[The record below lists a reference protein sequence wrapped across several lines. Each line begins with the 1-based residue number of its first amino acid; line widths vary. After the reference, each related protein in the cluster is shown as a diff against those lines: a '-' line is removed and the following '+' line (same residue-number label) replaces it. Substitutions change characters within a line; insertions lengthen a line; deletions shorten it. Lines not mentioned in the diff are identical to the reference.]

1 MSKIK
6 VGIIGVGGIAK
17 LHVPG
22 WHMSEHA
29 ELIAG
34 SDINNSILEDW
45 GNINQIKKL
54 YLDPLDMIND
64 PDIDVID
71 ICAPN
76 NYHCDLAIKA
86 MQAGKDVLCEKPLAP
101 NASQI
106 KKMIEVRDQTKK
118 KLMCAQHF
126 RFRKD
131 SQLIKDQSTSIGSI
145 YHARSWMLRRNYLP
159 VSLGFLKKENSGGGP
174 CIDIGVHVL
183 DLTLWFMN
191 NPEPLSVTGV
201 SKTELAKQ
209 PNSFSYNGEYDKE
222 AMNVEDFAAAFVR
235 FKNGATLMLEVS
247 WMLHHKL
254 PEDKIEDMQVWLYG
268 REAGLHWPNCEIIKN
283 DINSQTHIT
292 KKIEGNLKD
301 TIEPHAKE
309 CIEFAEF
316 VANDQP
322 VAIPAEHSLQVMK
335 ILDGIYKSQELGK
348 EIILE

>member
-22 WHMSEHA
+22 WHLSEHA

-34 SDINNSILEDW
+34 SDINKSTLEDW
-45 GNINQIKKL
+45 GNTNQIKKL

-131 SQLIKDQSTSIGSI
+131 SQLIKDQSKSIGSI
-145 YHARSWMLRRNYLP
+145 YHARSWMLRRNFLP

-209 PNSFSYNGEYDKE
+209 PLS
-222 AMNVEDFAAAFVR
+222 
-235 FKNGATLMLEVS
+235 L
-247 WMLHHKL
+247 
-254 PEDKIEDMQVWLYG
+254 I
-268 REAGLHWPNCEIIKN
+268 
-283 DINSQTHIT
+283 HI
-292 KKIEGNLKD
+292 
-301 TIEPHAKE
+301 
-309 CIEFAEF
+309 
-316 VANDQP
+316 
-322 VAIPAEHSLQVMK
+322 
-335 ILDGIYKSQELGK
+335 
-348 EIILE
+348 

>member
-1 MSKIK
+1 
-6 VGIIGVGGIAK
+6 
-17 LHVPG
+17 
-22 WHMSEHA
+22 
-29 ELIAG
+29 
-34 SDINNSILEDW
+34 
-45 GNINQIKKL
+45 
-54 YLDPLDMIND
+54 
-64 PDIDVID
+64 
-71 ICAPN
+71 
-76 NYHCDLAIKA
+76 
-86 MQAGKDVLCEKPLAP
+86 
-101 NASQI
+101 
-106 KKMIEVRDQTKK
+106 MIEVRDQTKK

-131 SQLIKDQSTSIGSI
+131 SQLIKDQSKSIGSI
-145 YHARSWMLRRNYLP
+145 YHARSWMLRRNFLP

-322 VAIPAEHSLQVMK
+322 VTIPAEHSLQVMK
-335 ILDGIYKSQELGK
+335 ILDGIYKSQEVGK

>member
-1 MSKIK
+1 
-6 VGIIGVGGIAK
+6 
-17 LHVPG
+17 
-22 WHMSEHA
+22 
-29 ELIAG
+29 
-34 SDINNSILEDW
+34 
-45 GNINQIKKL
+45 
-54 YLDPLDMIND
+54 
-64 PDIDVID
+64 
-71 ICAPN
+71 
-76 NYHCDLAIKA
+76 
-86 MQAGKDVLCEKPLAP
+86 
-101 NASQI
+101 
-106 KKMIEVRDQTKK
+106 
-118 KLMCAQHF
+118 
-126 RFRKD
+126 
-131 SQLIKDQSTSIGSI
+131 
-145 YHARSWMLRRNYLP
+145 MLRRNYLP

-209 PNSFSYNGEYDKE
+209 PTSFSYNGEYDKE

-268 REAGLHWPNCEIIKN
+268 REAGLHWPNCELIKN

-322 VAIPAEHSLQVMK
+322 VTIPAEHSLQVMK
-335 ILDGIYKSQELGK
+335 ILDGIYKSQEVGK